1 LILLIVDD
9 DARVREL
16 LRLLVADIAHTVHE
30 CEDGGRALAAY
41 ESCRPDW
48 VLMDIEMPG
57 GDGLLATRR
66 IRAADPDANVLI
78 VTSHDDPAL
87 REAAADA
94 GARGL
99 VLKDDLLAIRGRL
112 LPGS

>member
-1 LILLIVDD
+1 MIVDD

-16 LRLLVADIAHTVHE
+16 LKLLVTEIADTVHE
-30 CEDGGRALAAY
+30 CEDGVRALAAY
-41 ESCRPDW
+41 EACRPDW

-57 GDGLLATRR
+57 EDGLCATRR
-66 IRAADPDANVLI
+66 IREVDPDANVLV

-87 REAAADA
+87 REAAVAA

-112 LPGS
+112 LARP